1 MSTEKADQVIAHANA
16 VFTRLDE
23 RKGAV
28 RDAAV
33 RERQR
38 LNAGVGQTIATL
50 AVAVVAIWAVAGF
63 IGLVMPIGMLGFV
76 AALVATVAAVGL
88 VLGRGARQT
97 VTAPAPSAD
106 LPNGAMVERFDSY
119 IFRARRA
126 LPAPAQAE
134 IDALCTVLPSLKQTL
149 ERVDTLDPNAQDAR
163 RLMSLHLPGL
173 IDRYLHVP
181 AAYRGEADGEG
192 KTADER
198 LVEAL
203 AATRSALGDISE
215 KLARADMAA
224 LETQGRFIESRYG
237 QPEQIESSA
246 DHS

>member
-1 MSTEKADQVIAHANA
+1 MTTEKADQVIAHANA

-38 LNAGVGQTIATL
+38 LNAGVGRTVATL
-50 AVAVVAIWAVAGF
+50 AVTIAVIWAVAGF

-76 AALVATVAAVGL
+76 AALFATVVAIGL
-88 VLGRGARQT
+88 VVGVGARQT
-97 VTAPAPSAD
+97 VIAPAPSSD

-134 IDALCTVLPSLKQTL
+134 IDALGTVLPSLKQTL

-173 IDRYLHVP
+173 LDRYLHVP
-181 AAYRGEADGEG
+181 AAYRGETDGEG

-203 AATRSALGDISE
+203 AASRSALGDISE

-224 LETQGRFIESRYG
+224 FETQGRFIESRYG

-246 DHS
+246 DNS